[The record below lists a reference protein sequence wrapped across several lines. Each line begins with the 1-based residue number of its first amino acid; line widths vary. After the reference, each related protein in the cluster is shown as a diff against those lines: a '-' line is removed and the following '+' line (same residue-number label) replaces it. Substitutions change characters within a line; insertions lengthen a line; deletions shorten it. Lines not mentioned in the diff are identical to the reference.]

1 MSKPIIK
8 IRQSELAGWVSC
20 RRQNVLQ
27 YAEGW
32 NWPERDKFTRPP
44 SKADIGTLVHSGLEV
59 YYRDGVQP
67 HIYIGAEG
75 QRLAAEREDG
85 LIKPWSDAYNL
96 AFLMTKGY
104 VEWVE
109 ETGIDA
115 GLVIT
120 GVEREMEVYWGE
132 VNGYDVFIT
141 GHIDLEALDA
151 LGRPILI
158 DHKSV
163 ATLTDT
169 NGPMD
174 FQRAT
179 YAMLRRME
187 DGTKYAALFHNQL
200 RRVKRTAT
208 AKPPFYARPEITLN
222 DDQMRKQWQTVNV
235 IVHEIVGARKRLDAG
250 EIKVND
256 PSLYPRPSRD
266 CSWRCPYFNACP
278 MMDDGA
284 DWEWYLSSTMER
296 TGAHVP
302 GNNEEAE

>member
-1 MSKPIIK
+1 MSKPVLK
-8 IRQSELAGWVSC
+8 IRQSELSGWMNC
-20 RRQNVLQ
+20 RRKNVLQ

-32 NWPERDKFTRPP
+32 TRPSRDRLLFP
-44 SKADIGTLVHSGLEV
+44 PNTADTGNLVHAGLEV
-59 YYRDGVQP
+59 YYRDGIPP
-67 HIYIGAEG
+67 HVFIGNQG
-75 QRLAAEREDG
+75 QELAATIEGG
-85 LIKPWSDAYNL
+85 LSKAWADTYNL

-104 VEWVE
+104 IEWVE

-120 GVEREMEVYWGE
+120 GVERELEVYWGE
-132 VNGYDVFIT
+132 VDGYDVFIT
-141 GHIDLEALDA
+141 GHIDLEGIDA

-163 ATLTDT
+163 ATLTEPA
-169 NGPMD
+169 GPTD

-187 DGTKYAALFHNQL
+187 DGTQYAALYHNQL
-200 RRVKRTAT
+200 RRVKRSAA
-208 AKPPFYARPEITLN
+208 AKPPFYARTEITFN

-235 IVHEIVGARKRLDAG
+235 LVHEIVGARKRLDAG

-256 PSLYPRPSRD
+256 PMLYARPSRD
-266 CSWRCPYFNACP
+266 CSWSCPFFNACP
-278 MMDDGA
+278 MMDDGS
-284 DWEWYLSSTMER
+284 DWEWYLGSQFEQ

-302 GNNEEAE
+302 GREEEE